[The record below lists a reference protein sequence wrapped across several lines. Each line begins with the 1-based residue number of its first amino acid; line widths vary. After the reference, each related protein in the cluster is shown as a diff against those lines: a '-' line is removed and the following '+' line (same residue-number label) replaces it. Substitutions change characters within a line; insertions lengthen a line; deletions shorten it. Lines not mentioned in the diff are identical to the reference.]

1 MDQEKLFTSV
11 EEECLY
17 WKERCLKLGQER
29 NDVQRE
35 FDDFTVWNC
44 EIR

>member
-35 FDDFTVWNC
+35 FDDFTVRNC